1 MADEI
6 LEQYEGAGQGR
17 TKLPEELKKK
27 IQTIRTRFKGKE
39 ERAAFKFLVN
49 YFLLE
54 GISQPR
60 KLVLETLSRQF
71 GFLPEKA
78 GVLYDYALVSLRSV
92 IHEYYTPVYSSEEML
107 RLCRALQRFSG
118 NPPGCR

>member
-1 MADEI
+1 VAITRFLYSYVATIRTRGQRITLAPDEI
-6 LEQYEGAGQGR
+6 LEKYEATSQGP
-17 TKLPEELKKK
+17 TELPEELKNK
-27 IQTIRTRFKGKE
+27 ISAIRTRFKGE
-39 ERAAFKFLVN
+39 QERAAFKFLIN

-78 GVLYDYALVSLRSV
+78 R
-92 IHEYYTPVYSSEEML
+92 
-107 RLCRALQRFSG
+107 RAL
-118 NPPGCR
+118 